1 MHVTSIRRDDLPFIT
16 RLLTQCPKD
25 FVSSVFAMRKYIA
38 ISHLLAESLESSVR
52 ERDRATSSALEK
64 NQSLVT
70 QYFYF
75 SLALD
80 KWALFHVRTHER
92 HLQCMQWAL
101 SF

>member
-1 MHVTSIRRDDLPFIT
+1 MHVTSIRRDDLPFVT

-64 NQSLVT
+64 NQSCYTIL
-70 QYFYF
+70 
-75 SLALD
+75 L
-80 KWALFHVRTHER
+80 LFASVG
-92 HLQCMQWAL
+92 
-101 SF
+101 